1 MSARRVRGEW
11 VIQPMTHRRTA
22 DSRSEPLLRSFA
34 FAGHVTVWEPIH
46 RHLEVGPRAFGLA
59 PGVPVAGL
67 AVGVH
72 VTLAGY
78 VERVADSVSRSI
90 VTRLIVG

>member
-1 MSARRVRGEW
+1 
-11 VIQPMTHRRTA
+11 MTHRPTA

-67 AVGVH
+67 AAGVH

-78 VERVADSVSRSI
+78 VERVDDSVSRSI
-90 VTRLIVG
+90 VTRLLLG

>member
-11 VIQPMTHRRTA
+11 VIQPMTHRPTA

-78 VERVADSVSRSI
+78 VERVDESVSRSI
-90 VTRLIVG
+90 VTRLLLG

>member
-1 MSARRVRGEW
+1 M
-11 VIQPMTHRRTA
+11 IQPMTHRPTA

-67 AVGVH
+67 AAGVH

-78 VERVADSVSRSI
+78 VERVDDSVSRSI
-90 VTRLIVG
+90 VTRLLLG

>member
-11 VIQPMTHRRTA
+11 VIQPMTHRPTA

-67 AVGVH
+67 AAGVH

-78 VERVADSVSRSI
+78 VERVDESVSRSI
-90 VTRLIVG
+90 GTRLLLG